1 VAFVILE
8 IFFFPTF
15 CQHKNKLFS
24 NVKFSHFDFLEML
37 KKINPQFENFNICNC
52 LNVKGC
58 NFANL
63 IFSLYCAL
71 EDLYKTLSKNL
82 LKSTELNFGRTL
94 IGL

>member
-1 VAFVILE
+1 M
-8 IFFFPTF
+8 
-15 CQHKNKLFS
+15 LFS

-37 KKINPQFENFNICNC
+37 KFLNPQFENFNICNY
-52 LNVKGC
+52 LNIKGC

-63 IFSLYCAL
+63 IFSQFCSP